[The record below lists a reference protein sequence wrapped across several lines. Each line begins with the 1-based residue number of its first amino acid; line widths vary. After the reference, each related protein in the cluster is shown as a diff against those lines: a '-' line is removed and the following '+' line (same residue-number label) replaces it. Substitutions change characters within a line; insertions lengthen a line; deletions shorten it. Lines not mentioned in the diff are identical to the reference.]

1 MVEECSGAFPV
12 GAGVQGSPR
21 PRLPILP
28 PPSTVPLARPTR
40 VEKQTMVA
48 TPGMHHPA
56 PRSWRLQSRPVGDET
71 QPAPPPTLA
80 RSPELG
86 RAGPDAE
93 EHPRPLSD
101 RHQHCLQPQK
111 QLAALETWAA
121 SIEGPAEEVGTA
133 HRPVLLLSPAMLRVP
148 P

>member
-21 PRLPILP
+21 PRLPILHP
-28 PPSTVPLARPTR
+28 PFHCAVGKTDAGREANDGGNSGYAPPCPQELAPSIQA
-40 VEKQTMVA
+40 
-48 TPGMHHPA
+48 
-56 PRSWRLQSRPVGDET
+56 SRGET

-80 RSPELG
+80 RSPVLG

-101 RHQHCLQPQK
+101 RHQHRLQPQK